1 MNAVKIAALNV
12 AAQMFG
18 RESAASVSPGSVLHD
33 TQSQAP
39 SQTYWIQMHFS
50 QGEHYNWRHTRRNV
64 YYLLGRHPSW
74 SLFLQTCRDTNAD
87 FYPIVWSLSRVSLF
101 VTPWTAA
108 RQASL
113 SFTIS
118 RSLFKLLSVKSVI
131 LPHYLILYRPLLFL
145 LSVFLIIR
153 VFSNEFALLFRWPE
167 YWSLNFSI
175 NLSNEYLEWMKDFLP
190 MKDFQEINP
199 GLPNRADELLVMQH
213 IDA

>member
-74 SLFLQTCRDTNAD
+74 SLFLQTCRDTNTD

-131 LPHYLILYRPLLFL
+131 LPHYLILCCPLPLLPSIFA
-145 LSVFLIIR
+145 IPR
-153 VFSNEFALLFRWPE
+153 VFSSELAVRIWWPK
-167 YWSLNFSI
+167 YWSFSI
-175 NLSNEYLEWMKDFLP
+175 SPSNDYSELIFFRILGRIVSVWPANALSFFFFYILKNTYIF
-190 MKDFQEINP
+190 
-199 GLPNRADELLVMQH
+199 G
-213 IDA
+213 